1 VTFASKLCKINGEMK
16 LEEDTLEKWAGRI
29 AGLHMICMRRIASE
43 YMGRQDCRK
52 KKRTVH

>member
-1 VTFASKLCKINGEMK
+1 MTFASKLCKINGEMK

-43 YMGRQDCRK
+43 YMGGQDCRK